1 MADETNTHARRYL
14 ASLLLFGTNGIV
26 ASQIALASSSVV
38 LLRTFFGALLLSV
51 LLVVVRRRQ
60 ARAALKRCRSVGTRA
75 VVGATARALLRL
87 SRLRDVLLIA
97 LSGVAMGISWLFQY
111 EAYWEIGVGLTSVIY
126 CVGPVAVMA
135 LAPLLLKERVSPSKV
150 AGLAVVLVG
159 VALVNVQG
167 VLGATMSL
175 RGIACAVMT
184 AVAYAAMVLLNKQ
197 ARGLESLVHSA
208 VQLIAAF
215 AVAFAFVMATQ
226 GELPAPSAAD
236 WPFVL
241 VLGLLNTGFGCYL
254 YFPAINVLPA
264 HMVAV
269 CDYIEPIMGIVLA
282 AVVLGEALA
291 PLQMAGAALVLA
303 GAIGPYVVSSL
314 AARKGARSPEE
325 LFSQ

>member
-75 VVGATARALLRL
+75 VVAAARALLRS